1 MTMIEFLSVLNTIG
15 VGLCLIVLLMVYL
28 RAAQSDSAGL
38 REKLEGGLET
48 QNRSIEKLERA
59 FREEVARGRTE
70 AQAQA
75 RDGRNELQ
83 EAMHKMTEASASRL
97 TQLSILTQQQLE
109 TVRKTVEDRLLALQ
123 NENGKK
129 LEEMRATVDEK
140 LQSTLEKRLTES
152 FRLVSERLEMVQRGL
167 GEMQSLAVGVG
178 DLKRV
183 LANVKTRGNWGEMQ
197 LAMLLE
203 QTLAPDQYEKDK
215 RVKQGSDDH
224 VEFVVKIPVREEFMW
239 LPIDSKFPADVYERL
254 LDAQEKA
261 DMDLITRASKELE
274 AFVKKAARDIAD
286 KYIDPPATT
295 DYAILFLPTEGLYAE
310 VLRIPGLVSK
320 LHSEHR
326 VSVAGPT
333 TLSALLNA
341 FQMGFRTLAI
351 QKRSSEVWK
360 LLEQVQTDFSRFGTI
375 LDRTQKK
382 LQEASNNIDSART
395 TATRIQKRLGQA
407 GQLQD
412 ATVNGEEESQEM
424 LGLN

>member
-1 MTMIEFLSVLNTIG
+1 MSMIEFLGVLSAIG
-15 VGLCLIVLLMVYL
+15 TGLCLLVLLLLYL
-28 RAAQSDSAGL
+28 RSAQTDSAGL
-38 REKLEGGLET
+38 KERLQSGLET

-59 FREEVARGRTE
+59 FREEIARGRAE
-70 AQAQA
+70 AQTQA
-75 RDGRNELQ
+75 KDGRAEIQ
-83 EAMHKMTEASASRL
+83 EAMLKMTEASASRL
-97 TQLSILTQQQLE
+97 TQLSSLTQQQLE
-109 TVRKTVEDRLLALQ
+109 SVRKTVEDRLLAMQ
-123 NENGKK
+123 SENGKK

-140 LQSTLEKRLTES
+140 LQSTLERRLTES

-167 GEMQSLAVGVG
+167 GEMQNLAVGVG

-215 RVKQGSDDH
+215 RVKQNSDDH
-224 VEFVVKIPVREEFMW
+224 VEFVIKIPVRDDFVW

-254 LDAQEKA
+254 LDAQESA
-261 DMDLITRASKELE
+261 DPDLIMRASKELE
-274 AFVKKAARDIAD
+274 GFVKKAARDIAD

-310 VLRIPGLVSK
+310 VLRIPGLVSR

-341 FQMGFRTLAI
+341 FQMGFRTIAI

-382 LQEASNNIDSART
+382 LQEASNNIDTARS
-395 TATRIQKRLGQA
+395 TATRIQKRLGKA

-412 ATVNGEEESQEM
+412 TVNGEEDASQEL